1 MKFLVDSTD
10 NYRPDIDG
18 LRAIAV
24 LSVLLYHAFPDTF
37 PSGFIG
43 VDIFFVISGYL
54 ITGIILKELQ
64 RNTFKIKNFYA
75 RRIKR
80 IFPAL
85 VTVLLATISLGWLL
99 LLPTEFMALGKHLL
113 GAASFTSNLLL
124 WSESGYF
131 DVGAEQKPL
140 LHLWSLGV
148 EEQFYILWPLILMA
162 VSKMTVGIRYLPAA
176 ITTLSL
182 TACILLTYIDS
193 TSAFFSPLTRFWEL
207 GLGAL
212 LAQFQFNSQFNHSAK
227 LSKSTNT
234 VISALGFASIV
245 SGFLLIQHSTLFP
258 GAWALLP
265 TLGAVM
271 IILSGNTNPLN
282 RWILTNRISVFFG
295 LISYPLYLWHWPF
308 LSIAQIIENGLHR
321 DGRIAIVV
329 ISILL
334 AYLTYRFIEKPIRD
348 RKTNP
353 TTIKLLLAGMV
364 LCGGFGALI
373 INQEGFE
380 SRINSKLAELS
391 RDFKGTAT
399 LPRPTGDWCNDRKAS
414 FCSYT
419 GDKPTFAII
428 GDSHAR
434 SLSYGLKEYIAAK
447 GETLLTIGTGG
458 CHLYLPSLYRDENK
472 DYGVCEDELFD
483 TIQGVSDDSDIHTV
497 FITSYTTGKNSEQA
511 VERQTTGL
519 LRVIDRLKQSGKKV
533 IYLMDVPVLNI
544 EPRFCLPSSKQSDQ
558 EGILACRLAKNVFT
572 EQSNNIHSAIAEL
585 LASKSVP
592 YIELAK
598 PLCDEEYCY
607 GRDESRLLYV
617 DDNHLSIRGAL
628 YVIDELKQELDA
640 LVH

>member
-1 MKFLVDSTD
+1 MKFFVESTD
-10 NYRPDIDG
+10 KYRPDIDG

-54 ITGIILKELQ
+54 ITGIILKELDQ
-64 RNTFKIKNFYA
+64 KSFKIKNFYA

-85 VTVLLATISLGWLL
+85 ITVLLATIALGWFL
-99 LLPTEFMALGKHLL
+99 LLPTEYMALGKHLL

-148 EEQFYILWPLILMA
+148 EEQFYILWPLILIA
-162 VSKMTVGIRYLPAA
+162 VSKVTVGVKYLPAA
-176 ITTLSL
+176 TTGLSL
-182 TACILLTYIDS
+182 IACITLTYVDP

-212 LAQFQFNSQFNHSAK
+212 LAQYQYSSKFNNTAN
-227 LSKSTNT
+227 LSKSAKNL
-234 VISALGFASIV
+234 ISALGFALII
-245 SGFLLIQHSTLFP
+245 SGFLLINHSTLFP
-258 GAWALLP
+258 GGWALMP
-265 TLGAVM
+265 TFGAVL
-271 IILSGNTNPLN
+271 IILSGSTNTLSK
-282 RWILTNRISVFFG
+282 WVLTNRISVFFG

-334 AYLTYRFIEKPIRD
+334 AYLTYRFIEKPIRR
-348 RKTNP
+348 RKTQL
-353 TTIKLLLAGMV
+353 TTIKLLLIGLL
-364 LCGGFGALI
+364 LCGGFGGLI

-380 SRINSKLAELS
+380 SRIDSKLAELS

-434 SLSYGLKEYIAAK
+434 SFSYGLKEYIAAR

-458 CHLYLPSLYRDENK
+458 CHLYIPSLYRKDDQ

-483 TIQGVSDDSDIHTV
+483 TLQGVNDDPNIHTV

-511 VERQTTGL
+511 IKRQTTGL
-519 LRVIDRLKQSGKKV
+519 DRVIDRLKESGKRV
-533 IYLMDVPVLNI
+533 IYLMDVPVLKV
-544 EPRFCLPSSKQSDQ
+544 EPRFCLPSSKQTDQ
-558 EGILACRLAKNVFT
+558 EGILACRLAKSEFT
-572 EQSNNIHSAIAEL
+572 AQSTDIHSYIAEL
-585 LASKSVP
+585 LNKKAIP
-592 YIELAK
+592 YVELAK
-598 PLCDEEYCY
+598 PLCDDQYCY
-607 GRDESRLLYV
+607 GRDDSRLFYV

-628 YVIDELKQELDA
+628 YVIEGIKKELDA
-640 LVH
+640 LVK

>member
-1 MKFLVDSTD
+1 VKFFVEATDS
-10 NYRPDIDG
+10 YRPDIDG

-24 LSVLLYHAFPDTF
+24 LSVLFYHAFPDTF

-54 ITGIILKELQ
+54 ITGIILKELKQ
-64 RNTFKIKNFYA
+64 NRFKIKNFYA

-85 VTVLLATISLGWLL
+85 VTVLVATIGLGWLL
-99 LLPTEFMALGKHLL
+99 LLPTEFIALGKHLL
-113 GAASFTSNLLL
+113 GAASFTSNLIL

-148 EEQFYILWPLILMA
+148 EEQFYILWPLILIT
-162 VSKMTVGIRYLPAA
+162 VSKITVGVRYLPAA
-176 ITTLSL
+176 TTASSL
-182 TACILLTYIDS
+182 IACVILTYIDS

-212 LAQFQFNSQFNHSAK
+212 LAQYQASSQFNHALK
-227 LSKSTNT
+227 IPKPANT
-234 VISALGFASIV
+234 LISALGFGLVA
-245 SGFLLIQHSTLFP
+245 SGFLLIGHSTPFP
-258 GAWALLP
+258 GGWALLP

-271 IILSGNTNPLN
+271 IILSGNTNPLS

-321 DGRIAIVV
+321 DGRIAIVI

-334 AYLTYRFIEKPIRD
+334 AYLTYRFIEKPIRGC
-348 RKTNP
+348 KTSP
-353 TTIKLLLAGMV
+353 TTIKRLLAGMV
-364 LCGGFGALI
+364 LCGAFGALI

-380 SRINSKLAELS
+380 SRIDSKLAELS

-458 CHLYLPSLYRDENK
+458 CHLFLPSLYPDENQN
-472 DYGVCEDELFD
+472 YGVCEDELFD
-483 TIQGVSDDSDIHTV
+483 TVQGVGDDSNIHTV

-511 VERQTTGL
+511 VERQITGL
-519 LRVIDRLKQSGKKV
+519 ERVIDRLKQSGKKV

-544 EPRFCLPSSKQSDQ
+544 EPRFCLPSSKQTDQ
-558 EGILACRLAKNVFT
+558 EGILACRLAKKVFT
-572 EQSNNIHSAIAEL
+572 KQSSNIHAAIADL
-585 LASKSVP
+585 LDKKTVP

-598 PLCDEEYCY
+598 PLCDDEYCY
-607 GRDESRLLYV
+607 GRDETRLLYV

-628 YVIDELKQELDA
+628 FVIEGIKRELDQ
-640 LVH
+640 LVK